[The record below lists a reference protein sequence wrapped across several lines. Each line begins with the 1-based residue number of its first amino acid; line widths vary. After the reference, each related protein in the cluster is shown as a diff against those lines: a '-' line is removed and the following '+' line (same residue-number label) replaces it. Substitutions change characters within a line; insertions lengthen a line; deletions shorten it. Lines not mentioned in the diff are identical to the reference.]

1 MMKIKFIILCGLLL
15 TGCSQFALIA
25 SGGSI
30 AISQNVYTKIYNAT
44 DIITVI
50 YTKKSIKGHMYDTI
64 IKERK
69 K

>member
-1 MMKIKFIILCGLLL
+1 MKILFIILCSLLL
-15 TGCSQFALIA
+15 IHCSQFALVT
-25 SGGSI
+25 SGASI
-30 AISQNVYTKIYNAT
+30 AISQNTYARLYNAT

>member
-1 MMKIKFIILCGLLL
+1 MMKITLIILCGLLL
-15 TGCSQFALIA
+15 THCSQFALIA

>member
-1 MMKIKFIILCGLLL
+1 MKLKLIILCGLLL
-15 TGCSQFALIA
+15 NGCSQFALIA

-50 YTKKSIKGHMYDTI
+50 TTDKSIKGHMYDTI
-64 IKERK
+64 IKKEK
-69 K
+69 Q

>member
-1 MMKIKFIILCGLLL
+1 MKLKLIILCGLLL

-50 YTKKSIKGHMYDTI
+50 TTDKSIKGHMYDAIT
-64 IKERK
+64 KEK
-69 K
+69 Q